1 MTATPLILVIEDDSA
16 IRRGLVD
23 ALRFAGYRTAECGD
37 GGRAVDCASETAPNL
52 ILLDVLLPGRSGFD
66 ILADLRRLQPTLP
79 VIMVTAKGAEQDR
92 VRGLSDGAD
101 DYIVKPFSPRE
112 LLARVEAVLRRS
124 PERGGDVAE
133 VAIDERRIDLR
144 RREILLASG
153 ERRSLSDRE
162 AAIIR
167 YLAANRGRAVDRQ
180 ELLHRVWGLNPK
192 GITTRTVDMHIARL
206 REKVGDVEPDRQLVQ
221 TVRSK
226 GYMLSNLARVLEP
239 ARSATP

>member
-133 VAIDERRIDLR
+133 VTIDIAAMAASTASVHRPKASHQCRPRRGVMALR
-144 RREILLASG
+144 SG
-153 ERRSLSDRE
+153 P
-162 AAIIR
+162 APT
-167 YLAANRGRAVDRQ
+167 RAPDSTACS
-180 ELLHRVWGLNPK
+180 PSSAPS
-192 GITTRTVDMHIARL
+192 AR
-206 REKVGDVEPDRQLVQ
+206 VGDRAQHRRPFRAGAQCAYQRCAL
-221 TVRSK
+221 
-226 GYMLSNLARVLEP
+226 
-239 ARSATP
+239 